1 MYWIITI
8 FIIHI
13 VSSIL
18 ARDLVNDAFEY
29 MEQSGDKLILSMDE
43 DVNKRLLIWG
53 KKYIPHLPLI
63 NIYFAYRRIDFLIR
77 VNLKNKRK

>member
-1 MYWIITI
+1 MYWIIVV

-13 VSSIL
+13 VSSFL
-18 ARDLVNDAFEY
+18 AKDLINDAFDY
-29 MEQSGDKLILSMDE
+29 MKASGDKLILSVDE
-43 DVNKRLLIWG
+43 DVNARLLNWG

-63 NIYFAYRRIDFLIR
+63 NIYFAYRRIDFLIK